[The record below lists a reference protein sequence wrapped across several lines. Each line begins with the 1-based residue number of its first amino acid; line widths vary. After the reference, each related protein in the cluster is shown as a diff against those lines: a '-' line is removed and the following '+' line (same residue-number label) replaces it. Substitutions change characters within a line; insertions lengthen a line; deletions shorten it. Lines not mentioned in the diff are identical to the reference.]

1 MIDKQEFY
9 HGVAIIRLL
18 ESAHCQT
25 VHKHSLGYTVN
36 NGTFVF
42 LKYSTKSRSPW
53 RFSFGREETERMNS
67 LASSFRKIVIAL
79 VCGGDGI
86 CAITWREAAELLGN
100 DAGWISAR
108 RNFNEQYGVAGPR
121 GRLKGKVPLGQWPSI
136 VFEDQS

>member
-1 MIDKQEFY
+1 MIDKREFY
-9 HGVAIIRLL
+9 HGVALIRLL
-18 ESAHCQT
+18 EDARCQR
-25 VHKHSLGYTVN
+25 VQKRDFGYDVN
-36 NGTFVF
+36 GKTFIF

-53 RFSFGREETERMNS
+53 RFSFSRDETERLNS
-67 LASSFRKIVIAL
+67 RAGSFRKIVIVL

-121 GRLKGKVPLGQWPSI
+121 GKLEGKVPLGQWPSI
-136 VFEDQS
+136 VFEDQL

>member
-18 ESAHCQT
+18 ESEHYQR
-25 VHKHSLGYTVN
+25 VQKHNLGYTVN
-36 NGTFVF
+36 DETFVF

-53 RFSFGREETERMNS
+53 RFSFSCDDSERLNS
-67 LASSFRKIVIAL
+67 LASSFRKIVVAL

-86 CAITWREAAELLGN
+86 CAITWREAAGLLGN

-108 RNFNEQYGVAGPR
+108 RDFNEQYGVAGPQ
-121 GRLKGKVPLGQWPSI
+121 GKLKNKVTLGHWPSI